1 MLFKLVNALTIFQ
14 FYINSM
20 LNNLLNIYYIIHI
33 DNILIYL
40 ITQKCHKKDIKVI
53 LNYLKSTKL
62 FIKISKCEFAIN
74 KKFFLKFIIKF
85 TSIEIKSN

>member
-1 MLFKLVNALTIFQ
+1 MFQ
-14 FYINSM
+14 FYINST
-20 LNNLLNIYYIIHI
+20 LSNLLNIYYIIYI
-33 DNILIYL
+33 NDILIYL
-40 ITQKCHKKDIKVI
+40 IIQKRYKKDVKVV